1 MLAPLETLVRTLS
14 HLPGLGRRSAGRAA
28 LALVREP
35 ERLLDP
41 LVLALREARAEIVC
55 CSRCGAFTVRSENP
69 CAYCT
74 DATRDGASVCVVEE
88 PADIQTIESSGA
100 FRGRYHVLGGKLSPV
115 RHLGPERLRIAELK
129 DRIAREG
136 FQEILLALSTDMEGD
151 ATAGYLAECLRAW
164 PSDEKPVRVTRLA
177 FGLPADSGVA
187 YSDPLTLRRAIVH
200 RCDVY

>member
-1 MLAPLETLVRTLS
+1 MLA

-35 ERLLDP
+35 GRLLDP
-41 LVLALREARAEIVC
+41 LVAALREARAEIVC
-55 CSRCGAFTVRSENP
+55 CSRCGAFTVRADNP

-115 RHLGPERLRIAELK
+115 RHLGPEKLSIAELK

-136 FQEILLALSTDMEGD
+136 FSEILLALSTDMEGD

-164 PSDEKPVRVTRLA
+164 PSVEKPVRVTRLA

-200 RCDVY
+200 RCSVS

>member
-1 MLAPLETLVRTLS
+1 MLAPLETLVRTLA

-41 LVLALREARAEIVC
+41 LVTALREARAEIVC
-55 CSRCGAFTVRSENP
+55 CSRCGAFTVRADNP
-69 CAYCT
+69 CAFCT

-115 RHLGPERLRIAELK
+115 RHLGPEKLRIAELK

-136 FQEILLALSTDMEGD
+136 FSEILLALSTDMEGD
-151 ATAGYLAECLRAW
+151 ATAGYLVETLREF
-164 PSDEKPVRVTRLA
+164 PSAGAPVKVTRLA

-200 RCDVY
+200 RCPA

>member
-1 MLAPLETLVRTLS
+1 MCAC
-14 HLPGLGRRSAGRAA
+14 A
-28 LALVREP
+28 
-35 ERLLDP
+35 
-41 LVLALREARAEIVC
+41 
-55 CSRCGAFTVRSENP
+55 RCGAFTVRADNP

-74 DATRDGASVCVVEE
+74 DATRDGTSVCVVEE

-115 RHLGPERLRIAELK
+115 RHLGPEKLRIAELK

-136 FQEILLALSTDMEGD
+136 FTEILLALSTDMEGD
-151 ATAGYLAECLRAW
+151 ATAGYLAECLRDW
-164 PSDEKPVRVTRLA
+164 PSAGKPARVTRLA

-200 RCDVY
+200 RCAVS